1 MKHFISPD
9 SIRIDSYTLA
19 SKIIADDFKPD
30 FMVAIWRGGAPIGCH
45 VHEYLKYF
53 DIQTDHIAIRTSRY
67 SGIDTANN
75 TVTVHNL
82 GYLIER
88 VTKTSKILLVDDVF
102 DTGLSI
108 AAIFESLSEKLG
120 DNMPVD
126 VRVATTYY
134 KPTRNKTKR
143 VPEYYVHE
151 SNEWIVFP
159 HELEGLTIEEIDKTM
174 GTEIGDLIRNTKL
187 TIKS

>member
-1 MKHFISPD
+1 MKQFISPD
-9 SIRIDSYTLA
+9 SIRKDSYRLA
-19 SKIIADDFKPD
+19 SKIIADDFRPD
-30 FMVAIWRGGAPIGCH
+30 YMVAIWRGGAPIGCH

-53 DIQTDHIAIRTSRY
+53 NIQTDHIAIRTSRY
-67 SGIDTANN
+67 NGVDSANN

-82 GYLIER
+82 GYLTER
-88 VTKTSKILLVDDVF
+88 INKTSKILLVDDVF

-108 AAIFESLSEKLG
+108 AAIFEALNEKLG

-126 VRVATTYY
+126 VRVATIYF
-134 KPTRNKTKR
+134 KPTRNKTTR
-143 VPEYYVHE
+143 NPEYYVHE

-159 HELEGLTIEEIDKTM
+159 HELEGLTIEEIEQTM
-174 GTEIGDLIRNTKL
+174 GEEISDLVKNTKL